1 MQAPQI
7 SPPQVDRRR
16 RSVRESTGIR
26 VLDDGW
32 GDVDLDEEVEP
43 VVFLDLDPVEDSRCT
58 NPEVETLIEL
68 DIEPDPETDTFM
80 MVDLV
85 FDEDSH
91 PAAKQPISA
100 LLEAVVPK
108 ATTGAPRSLARPR
121 KASRRASSPPRR
133 RGCSAPVRTNPSQV
147 VIAGREMFPAA
158 MSDTELAQLINHC
171 TEELCGYW

>member
-7 SPPQVDRRR
+7 APPQVDRRR
-16 RSVRESTGIR
+16 RAGRELTGIR
-26 VLDDGW
+26 QLDDGW
-32 GDVDLDEEVEP
+32 GDVPVGDVEP
-43 VVFLDLDPVEDSRCT
+43 VVFLDLEPVDDMHST
-58 NPEVETLIEL
+58 NSELETLIEL
-68 DIEPDPETDTFM
+68 DIDPDPETDTFM

-85 FDEDSH
+85 FDEDST
-91 PAAKQPISA
+91 PSAKQPISA

-108 ATTGAPRSLARPR
+108 ATTGAPRALARPR
-121 KASRRASSPPRR
+121 KASRASSTPPRR
-133 RGCSAPVRTNPSQV
+133 PRGSAPVRTNPSQV